1 MEPRVEVAEWKEERA
16 AQGEKLE
23 DVAGKAGMEEEL
35 VDLA

>member
-1 MEPRVEVAEWKEERA
+1 MEVAEWMEERA
-16 AQGEKLE
+16 EQGEKLE